1 LTWQISD
8 EVEEDVTGAKAYW
21 DEGDVNGAP
30 NKLDEITQYHI
41 GETAHSLSR
50 VSLQPGGTE
59 CLVYTTMLGA
69 IGAFVPFG
77 SREDVDFFSHL
88 EMHMRQE
95 SWPLCGR
102 DQLSFRSSY
111 FPVKDCVDGD
121 LCEMFTSLP
130 HEKQRE
136 IAEEL
141 DRTPNEV
148 VKKLEDLRNRI
159 L

>member
-1 LTWQISD
+1 MREHDYTFVRTHGILAASTS
-8 EVEEDVTGAKAYW
+8 
-21 DEGDVNGAP
+21 
-30 NKLDEITQYHI
+30 EIT
-41 GETAHSLSR
+41 
-50 VSLQPGGTE
+50 VFFDP
-59 CLVYTTMLGA
+59 
-69 IGAFVPFG
+69 
-77 SREDVDFFSHL
+77 DVDFFTHL

-130 HEKQRE
+130 LEKQRE